1 MLHWIATCLL
11 SSLLLPNGES
21 SDIIGGREAIPHSRP
36 YMALLKTERSLCAGT
51 LIKADWV
58 LTAAHCKVNS
68 STTIQLGVHSK
79 TVKNK
84 YIQEFK
90 VLRSI
95 RLNYDEKT
103 KDNDIELVQLSCKA
117 KLNKA
122 VKILPL
128 PKKFDDVKD
137 GTVCDT
143 AGWGSTKKN
152 TLQLSDK
159 LMEVSLPAISRKK
172 CAAMWKSSIKIAT
185 NMMCTFDA
193 SGEKDVCR
201 GDSGGPLICKKMF
214 RGIVSFGP
222 RICGNPELPS
232 VYTFLTKDYNNWIKK
247 EINKKTN
254 AIY

>member
-1 MLHWIATCLL
+1 
-11 SSLLLPNGES
+11 
-21 SDIIGGREAIPHSRP
+21 
-36 YMALLKTERSLCAGT
+36 MALLKTGRSQCAGT

-68 STTIQLGVHSK
+68 STTIKLGVHSK
-79 TVKNK
+79 KVKDK
-84 YIQEFK
+84 YVQEFK

-95 RLNYDEKT
+95 RHNYEEKT
-103 KDNDIELVQLSCKA
+103 KDNDLQLVQLSCKA

-143 AGWGSTKKN
+143 AGWGLTSN
-152 TLQLSDK
+152 NLFQLPDK
-159 LMEVSLPAISRKK
+159 LMEVSLTAINRVK
-172 CAAMWKSSIKIAT
+172 CAAMWKSSIKITT
-185 NMMCTFDA
+185 NMMCTLDA

-214 RGIVSFGP
+214 RGIVSFGSQL
-222 RICGNPELPS
+222 CGKPERPS
-232 VYTFLTKDYNNWIKK
+232 VYTFLTKDYKNWIKN

-254 AIY
+254 TIY